1 MEMKEFD
8 LIDRLRTFDDT
19 MQYVNFLKNS
29 GQIETAKQLHELW
42 TLAKQLGTE
51 VKRLRKASKCD

>member
-1 MEMKEFD
+1 MREFD
-8 LIDRLRTFDDT
+8 LIDRLKTFDDT

-29 GQIETAKQLHELW
+29 GQIDTAKQLHELW

>member
-1 MEMKEFD
+1 MKEID

-51 VKRLRKASKCD
+51 VKRLRKASK